1 MVDESTVGVA
11 SASPRDPLRW
21 LWPAVLVLAVFI
33 TFGQCIEFGFLSW
46 DDDLHITANERFQP
60 ITSTSLA
67 SFWREAYEFLY
78 IPLSYMLFAGEV
90 ALSHLIYGSDAPLRP
105 GVFHAVSVLLHA
117 VNVLLAFA
125 LLRRWDHDPAAAC
138 AGALVF
144 ALHPLQVESVA
155 WISEQRGL
163 LSATLSLVALWFY
176 SRGDMPSWR
185 NYILAT
191 IAFALAMLAKP
202 SAVSVPLM
210 AAAID
215 YGLFERRWS
224 SSALRLVPWLAL
236 SVAVM
241 LLTRAEQF
249 NAHPE
254 HVPSLGMR
262 WWVAADAVGWYVA
275 KVFWPF
281 RFGFDPGRP
290 AAMVTDLGLTDYTV
304 LSAMPLLLAALA
316 TAVRQRPLAASAFIT
331 LAGLLPVMGFMP
343 FVFQNISTVADR
355 YAYLPLLGVGLAVS
369 HVLAGSTSLV
379 RWIPAVGALLAAAC
393 LSFWQ
398 APTWRD
404 DVTLY
409 NHGLANNPR
418 SWTAHHNLGNMYYH
432 RGLTESAREHFVSA
446 LEIKPNHARSL
457 NNLGVIELETKQLD
471 SAEERFRRA
480 IAIAPWYSEA
490 HANLGNV
497 LWLRG
502 NRDAAMAEYRRA
514 IDEQPRNAD
523 ARVNLARALL
533 ETNLLAEAQQQID
546 AAIKSRPRLAMA
558 HLVRARIHVAQQ
570 QLAEAKTAA
579 ETALQH
585 DHRLAIAHELLG
597 NLALLD
603 EKWGTAREQYEAA
616 LKLDGQL
623 VESSYNLGLALIYSG
638 RKQEGLTQIER
649 ALTLAPAGS
658 PTAETIRRELERL
671 RKP

>member
-1 MVDESTVGVA
+1 MVDAAIENVEPA
-11 SASPRDPLRW
+11 AKRDPLRW
-21 LWPAVLVLAVFI
+21 VWPVVLVMAVFV
-33 TFGQCIEFGFLSW
+33 TFGQTLDFDFVIW
-46 DDDLHITANERFQP
+46 DDDLHITANDRFQP
-60 ITSTSLA
+60 LTPASLM

-90 ALSHLIYGSDAPLRP
+90 AVSQLIYGTDAPLHP
-105 GVFHAVSVLLHA
+105 GVFHATSVLLHA

-176 SRGDMPSWR
+176 SRGETPSWR
-185 NYILAT
+185 SYTAAT

-215 YGLFERRWS
+215 FGLFDRRWT
-224 SSALRLVPWLAL
+224 SSALRLVPWLVL

-249 NAHPE
+249 NAHIE
-254 HVPSLGMR
+254 YVPSYGLR

-281 RFGFDPGRP
+281 GFGFDPGRP
-290 AAMVTDLGLTDYTV
+290 ASLITEGGLTDYTV
-304 LSAMPLLLAALA
+304 LATMPILLAALA

-331 LAGLLPVMGFMP
+331 LAGLLPVMGFVP

-369 HVLAGSTSLV
+369 HVLAGSLSLF
-379 RWIPAVGALLAAAC
+379 RWIPALAAIATAAY
-393 LSFWQ
+393 LSFVQ

-404 DVTLY
+404 SVTLY
-409 NHGLANNPR
+409 NHGLEINPQ
-418 SWTAHHNLGNMYYH
+418 SWTAHHNLGNLYYR
-432 RGLTESAREHFVSA
+432 RGLTESAREHFDAA
-446 LEIKPNHARSL
+446 LQLKPNHPRSL
-457 NNLGVIELETKQLD
+457 NNLGVIEFETGQLPAAAD
-471 SAEERFRRA
+471 LFRRA
-480 IAIAPWYSEA
+480 LNAAPWYSEA

-497 LWLRG
+497 LWREG
-502 NRDAAMAEYRRA
+502 NRDAALAEYRRA

-523 ARVNLARALL
+523 ARLNLARSLL
-533 ETNLLAEAQQQID
+533 ELNQLDEAQQQID
-546 AAIKSRPRLAMA
+546 AALEARPRLALA
-558 HLVRARIHVAQQ
+558 HLVKARILVARQ
-570 QLAEAKTAA
+570 QLSQAKSAA
-579 ETALQH
+579 ETALKL
-585 DHRLAIAHELLG
+585 DSRLALAHELLG
-597 NLALLD
+597 NLAFLE
-603 EKWGTAREQYEAA
+603 EKWGTALEHYEAA

-623 VESSYNLGLALIYSG
+623 VEASYNRGLALLHLG
-638 RKQEGLTQIER
+638 RKAEARAQLER

-658 PTAETIRRELERL
+658 TLAETIRRELEQL
-671 RKP
+671 RQP